1 MVVAV
6 LVGVAVVVVGL
17 GATVGLGSFLWSV
30 EALAVPLPGSEAGVW
45 GVSPRP

>member
-1 MVVAV
+1 VVVVV

-17 GATVGLGSFLWSV
+17 GAMVCLGSFLCSV